1 MKRMIAL
8 ILAIAVLL
16 AMTACGKK
24 EPKTDALEE
33 SAQAAAQ
40 SAEAAAQNAAKDQSA
55 QAAQNEGSEAARTED
70 GEAAGQTPAEP
81 AESTVDFTEINNTL
95 GARLDAPTVVA
106 PENETLQIVE
116 ENGAQIAQYTF
127 LVGSVPCGVRFSP
140 DFTADISGV
149 TDETGAS
156 PFTGDGEEV
165 VNIPGAILGRWVTV
179 DGQYVLIVADE
190 NPENFNALLEDYKT
204 ITTN

>member
-1 MKRMIAL
+1 MKRIIAL
-8 ILAIAVLL
+8 LL
-16 AMTACGKK
+16 AVCLLFALSACGKK
-24 EPKTDALEE
+24 ENKTDPIQE
-33 SAQAAAQ
+33 SAETASQAA
-40 SAEAAAQNAAKDQSA
+40 AAAQNTAPDQGGQSEDNSAA
-55 QAAQNEGSEAARTED
+55 QAENDAAASQN
-70 GEAAGQTPAEP
+70 PAEP
-81 AESTVDFTEINNTL
+81 AESSVDFAEINNTL
-95 GARLDAPTVVA
+95 GARLAAPTVVT

-127 LVGSVPCGVRFSP
+127 LVGSIPCGVRFSP

-149 TDETGAS
+149 TDETGAG
-156 PFTGDGEEV
+156 PFKGDGEEV
-165 VNIPGAILGRWVTV
+165 VNIAGAILGRWVTV

>member
-40 SAEAAAQNAAKDQSA
+40 SAEAAAQNAANENA
-55 QAAQNEGSEAARTED
+55 QAAQNEGSEAAQTED
-70 GEAAGQTPAEP
+70 GSAAGQTPAEP
-81 AESTVDFTEINNTL
+81 AESTVDFAEINNTL
-95 GARLDAPTVVA
+95 GARLAAPTVVA
-106 PENETLQIVE
+106 PESETLQIVE

-127 LVGSVPCGVRFSP
+127 LVGSTPCGVRFSP